1 MFRQSPTS
9 RNNRSKGIKSKNILQ
24 ICLLLAVCFWLI
36 YQVKRSHEK
45 RKEFDENDSKFS
57 LKTESSYVPTMW
69 GRKGLL
75 PRSEEI
81 TLPNGKQDKQVED
94 ENPEED
100 EENKLEEEEEEAEQ
114 DQDDKFEEE
123 NDEDRGGGDDVVD
136 EHNQEKSDEEI
147 EQEEELVDDEKDRGE
162 VDETDVKNSK
172 ENDGHDEDENSQDHE
187 LDEDSGSTHEAQEEL
202 YKADDASS
210 AVTHDTQT
218 VTTENEN
225 KGLEDA
231 NENAEVKILEHKS
244 NPDMKISFV
253 QNISLLKLDDHETT
267 GSNSSLNTTSQEESI
282 PEHVSSDSKNT
293 SIVNLTS
300 VLESNNHL
308 EVRNLTEVS
317 GETLNVSLQNLTQS
331 NFDFTIDG
339 NATMNETAGGED
351 SKLPTTFMQQGNN
364 SVQIVEDTQSDSNL
378 TSIKNED
385 SNSTSVNATRED
397 GAGDKSDSSGADTSS
412 ELEAET
418 SKTVDK
424 TGGIDEKFE
433 SSNTENLGEIGQDL
447 IDPSDTSIPLEEK
460 EIDTDLET
468 LPDIQTEGSN
478 TEDVAAE

>member
-9 RNNRSKGIKSKNILQ
+9 RNHRSKGFKSKHVLQ
-24 ICLLLAVCFWLI
+24 FCLLLAICFWLI

-57 LKTESSYVPTMW
+57 LKTESSFVPTMW

-100 EENKLEEEEEEAEQ
+100 EENKPEEEEAEQ
-114 DQDDKFEEE
+114 DQDSKFEEE
-123 NDEDRGGGDDVVD
+123 NDEDRGGGDDMVD
-136 EHNQEKSDEEI
+136 EHNQEKSDEEV

-162 VDETDVKNSK
+162 VDETDMK
-172 ENDGHDEDENSQDHE
+172 NSQDHE
-187 LDEDSGSTHEAQEEL
+187 LDEDSRSTHEAQEEL

-225 KGLEDA
+225 GGLEAA
-231 NENAEVKILEHKS
+231 NENAEVKIIEHES
-244 NPDMKISFV
+244 NPDKNISFV
-253 QNISLLKLDDHETT
+253 QNITLLKLDDHETT
-267 GSNSSLNTTSQEESI
+267 GSNSSLNTTSHEESI

-293 SIVNLTS
+293 SIVNLRS
-300 VLESNNHL
+300 VVESNN
-308 EVRNLTEVS
+308 TEVS
-317 GETLNVSLQNLTQS
+317 GETHNVSLQNLTQS
-331 NFDFTIDG
+331 SFDSTIDG
-339 NATMNETAGGED
+339 NVTTNETAGRED
-351 SKLPTTFMQQGNN
+351 SKLPTAVMQH
-364 SVQIVEDTQSDSNL
+364 TQSDSNL
-378 TSIKNED
+378 TSIQNED
-385 SNSTSVNATRED
+385 SNSTSVNATHED
-397 GAGDKSDSSGADTSS
+397 GAGDKSHTLGADTSN
-412 ELEAET
+412 EVEAET
-418 SKTVDK
+418 SE
-424 TGGIDEKFE
+424 TGGIDERLEF
-433 SSNTENLGEIGQDL
+433 SNTENLGEIGQDL
-447 IDPSDTSIPLEEK
+447 IDPSDTFIPLEEK
-460 EIDTDLET
+460 EVDTDLET